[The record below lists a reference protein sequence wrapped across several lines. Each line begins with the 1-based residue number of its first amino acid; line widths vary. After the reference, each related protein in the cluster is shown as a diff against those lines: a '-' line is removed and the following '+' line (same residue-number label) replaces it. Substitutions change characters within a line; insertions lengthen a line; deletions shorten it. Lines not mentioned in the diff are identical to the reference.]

1 MAEVVRFHTGV
12 SKKDALERARDALE
26 RVAMPDPGAVL
37 RRYPFQLSG
46 GQQQRV
52 VIAMALS
59 GDPRLLV
66 LDEPTT
72 GLDATVEA
80 EVLDL
85 IDDLRT
91 RIDAAILLISHNL
104 GMVAR
109 MCERVGVMYAGRI
122 VEEGPARELF
132 TDPRHPYTMGLL
144 RCVPRFGARKDTST
158 LVPIPGFLPRL
169 GTPLPGCVFA
179 PRCEFAQDR
188 CRQAFPP
195 YEEKRPA
202 HWAACWRS
210 REIFGAGNE

>member
-1 MAEVVRFHTGV
+1 MA
-12 SKKDALERARDALE
+12 
-26 RVAMPDPGAVL
+26 
-37 RRYPFQLSG
+37 
-46 GQQQRV
+46 
-52 VIAMALS
+52 IA

-85 IDDLRT
+85 IEGLRE

-104 GMVAR
+104 GLVAR

-122 VEEGPARELF
+122 VEDGSACDLL

-144 RCVPRFGARKDTST
+144 RCVPRFGVRKDQTT

-169 GTPLPGCVFA
+169 GSELPGCTFA
-179 PRCEFAQDR
+179 PRCEFVQPE
-188 CRQAFPP
+188 CRAFEPDLGSRWGARR
-195 YEEKRPA
+195 EG
-202 HWAACWRS
+202 AAGGRS
-210 REIFGAGNE
+210 GAGRPGGPFTYDADRSGRANATALLLQRARAGGCAPVPRPRSFRRR